1 MDEPTAKPLSPVV
14 TVVCLL
20 LALSP
25 AIALA
30 VSWGMLPDV
39 IPAHWGAEGI
49 DRWGSKVEMVAV
61 PAVTF
66 LASGG
71 LLFGARRTT
80 GDERVSFLNGSLG
93 ERTVMVVSSICV
105 SLVGLVSLICWITGA
120 LAPEAADGAV
130 ETATLSW
137 QVLGVPAI
145 FLVAGI
151 LLALR
156 SLNMPEDA
164 GELLEEQYHAQ
175 RIAGASMV
183 VAGALMAV
191 LSALVFPDSMR
202 QMGQAAI
209 AAIDMLFVFLLL
221 RPWLM

>member
-1 MDEPTAKPLSPVV
+1 MDEPTAKLLSPVV
-14 TVVCLL
+14 TAVCLL

-93 ERTVMVVSSICV
+93 ERAVMVVSSICV
-105 SLVGLVSLICWITGA
+105 SLVGLVSLVCWITGA
-120 LAPEAADGAV
+120 LAPEAAGGAI

-151 LLALR
+151 LMALR
-156 SLNMPEDA
+156 SLSMPGDDP
-164 GELLEEQYHAQ
+164 LLGEQYHAQ

-191 LSALVFPDSMR
+191 LSALVIPGNMT
-202 QMGQAAI
+202 QLGQAAV
-209 AAIDMLFVFLLL
+209 AAVDMIFVFLLL

>member
-1 MDEPTAKPLSPVV
+1 
-14 TVVCLL
+14 
-20 LALSP
+20 
-25 AIALA
+25 
-30 VSWGMLPDV
+30 
-39 IPAHWGAEGI
+39 
-49 DRWGSKVEMVAV
+49 
-61 PAVTF
+61 
-66 LASGG
+66 
-71 LLFGARRTT
+71 
-80 GDERVSFLNGSLG
+80 
-93 ERTVMVVSSICV
+93 MVVSSIAT
-105 SLVGLVSLICWITGA
+105 SLIGLGSMAGWIMCA
-120 LAPEAADGAV
+120 LDAGSAAGEAAA
-130 ETATLSW
+130 LSW

-151 LLALR
+151 LMALR
-156 SLNMPEDA
+156 ALNMPEDDP
-164 GELLEEQYHAQ
+164 LLGEQYHAQ

>member
-1 MDEPTAKPLSPVV
+1 MTASESKPLSVAA
-14 TVVCLL
+14 TAICLV

-30 VSWGMLPDV
+30 AAWGMLPDV
-39 IPAHWGAEGI
+39 VPAHWGAEGI
-49 DRWGSKVEMVAV
+49 DRWGSKMEMAVV
-61 PAVTF
+61 PAVSF
-66 LASGG
+66 VLGG
-71 LLFGARRTT
+71 ALLFGARRAHADDEVDFLNWTLS
-80 GDERVSFLNGSLG
+80 ERV
-93 ERTVMVVSSICV
+93 VMIVSSIAI
-105 SLVGLVSLICWITGA
+105 SLISLGSMAGWIMGA
-120 LAPEAADGAV
+120 LDAGSAAGEAAA
-130 ETATLSW
+130 LSW

-151 LLALR
+151 LMALR
-156 SLNMPEDA
+156 ALNMPEDDP
-164 GELLEEQYHAQ
+164 LLGEQYHAQ

>member
-14 TVVCLL
+14 TAVCLL

-39 IPAHWGAEGI
+39 VPAHWGAEGI
-49 DRWGSKVEMVAV
+49 DRWGPKVEMVAV

-71 LLFGARRTT
+71 LLFGARRAT

-93 ERTVMVVSSICV
+93 ERAVMVVSSMCV
-105 SLVGLVSLICWITGA
+105 SLVGLVSLICWIMAA
-120 LAPEAADGAV
+120 LQPEATADAGEVAV
-130 ETATLSW
+130 LSW

-156 SLNMPEDA
+156 ALNMPEA
-164 GELLEEQYHAQ
+164 EELLEEQYHAQ
-175 RIAGASMV
+175 RIAGAIMV
-183 VAGALMAV
+183 VAGAVMAV
-191 LSALVFPDSMR
+191 LSALVLSGTMI
-202 QMGQAAI
+202 QVGQAAI
-209 AAIDMLFVFLLL
+209 AAVAMVFVFVLLK
-221 RPWLM
+221 RWL

>member
-14 TVVCLL
+14 TAVCLL

-39 IPAHWGAEGI
+39 VPAHWGAEGI

-71 LLFGARRTT
+71 LLFGARRTA

-93 ERTVMVVSSICV
+93 ERAVMVVSSICV

-120 LAPEAADGAV
+120 LAPEAAGVAI

-156 SLNMPEDA
+156 ALNMPEA
-164 GELLEEQYHAQ
+164 EELLEEQYHAQ
-175 RIAGASMV
+175 RIAGAVMV
-183 VAGALMAV
+183 VAGAVMAV
-191 LSALVFPDSMR
+191 LSALVLSGTMI
-202 QMGQAAI
+202 QVGQAAI
-209 AAIDMLFVFLLL
+209 AAVAMVFVFVLLK
-221 RPWLM
+221 RWL